1 MDECDASD
9 LRMEQEE
16 TIRMKNHRAM
26 MVNKNVSVDCE
37 ECGDLIPQA
46 RQKATGGTDLCIE
59 CATDAEMRFKHVR
72 R

>member
-16 TIRMKNHRAM
+16 TIRMKNHRTM
-26 MVNKNVSVDCE
+26 MANKNVTVDCE

-46 RQKATGGTDLCIE
+46 RQEATGGTDLCIE
-59 CATDAEMRFKHVR
+59 CAVDAELRLRHVR
-72 R
+72 